1 MKSMFDKAS
10 DGLTLMIT
18 NKIKSL
24 GFINNLTDLKKIL
37 EEITKT

>member
-10 DGLTLMIT
+10 DGLTLMRT

-24 GFINNLTDLKKIL
+24 GFINNLIDLKKIL